1 MIKGILLAILCGY
14 PLPAKAQG
22 RSTDSVQWKL
32 FFNQMFALELRK
44 EVLGKAG
51 SDQLWQD
58 ALKRYTAYTPN
69 SFNESIAATSGVGTS
84 SEAYRMRQKVFDNPQ
99 NYALISQLSFAAS
112 IPSAIQEIAAVSAYL
127 RGIEANRNRA
137 IGSDENF
144 FTSPEAAN
152 FIEALAYGKGKAK
165 AQQVAMIMM
174 PGYAAHAIK
183 FGIFPE
189 IAADMNTV
197 WGREAARPLLGEANG
212 IDLSFEDAKTYYGK
226 SAGGPS
232 AFDMLAPAGTEMGNT
247 VGAHAETA
255 ELLAKWLQ
263 DLPPRF
269 SNSKLILFGYS
280 RGAPVVLEMLKRHP
294 ELKSRVIGLVT
305 YGGVIQG
312 THVARSTA
320 TELRAYLG
328 KRSIAEVVD
337 MIRSKGV
344 TKSIDAIA
352 PFISSFDLGFLKM
365 PVIKDIMDLFE
376 VDSAHIEAQVDRLM
390 EGREVRELLA
400 GADDLAPV
408 VRTAWNLRNFDN
420 DLLDPGTF
428 IFNLSGIA
436 DISMFASRL
445 AANNQRQRSSA
456 LITPKLKDD
465 GRIDWQSFSL
475 DAWFLYLSSL
485 EGFKMAPGGLYDT
498 QVDLQHGK
506 TPWLD
511 QSPLSAS
518 LLPEELASLWG
529 EDDIRKKMQASGI
542 TSLAQ
547 FSNTP
552 RSELLGAA
560 QWNHIRAYDLGE
572 FKGHHWS
579 LFHQAFRAPPD
590 VSLDHAIWE
599 FPRKAFMRALLQT
612 IALYNVVL
620 QNS

>member
-1 MIKGILLAILCGY
+1 MIRGILLAILCGF
-14 PLPAKAQG
+14 PLPARAQM

-32 FFNQMFALELRK
+32 FFNQMFALELHK

-69 SFNESIAATSGVGTS
+69 SFSGSIAATLGVSTS
-84 SEAYRMRQKVFDNPQ
+84 HEAYRMRQAIFDDPQ
-99 NYALISQLSFAAS
+99 NYALISRLSFAAS
-112 IPSAIQEIAAVSAYL
+112 IPSGIQDIAAVSAYL

-137 IGSDENF
+137 IGSEENF
-144 FTSPEAAN
+144 FASPEAAN
-152 FIEALAYGKGKAK
+152 LVEALAYSGGKAK
-165 AQQVAMIMM
+165 GQQVAMIMM

-189 IAADMNTV
+189 IAADMNTT
-197 WGREAARPLLGEANG
+197 WGREPARPLLDEGNG
-212 IDLSFEDAKTYYGK
+212 LDLRFEDAKTFYGK
-226 SAGGPS
+226 SRGGPA
-232 AFDMLAPAGTEMGNT
+232 AFDMLAPVGMELGNT
-247 VGAHAETA
+247 VGRHAETA

-263 DLPPRF
+263 NLPPRF
-269 SNSKLILFGYS
+269 SNSKLILLGYS
-280 RGAPVVLEMLKRHP
+280 RGAPVILEMLKTHP
-294 ELKSRVIGLVT
+294 ELKARVIGLVT

-312 THVARSTA
+312 THVARSAA
-320 TELRAYLG
+320 TELREYLG
-328 KRSIAEVVD
+328 KRSIGEMVD
-337 MIRSKGV
+337 TIRRKGV

-352 PFISSFDLGFLKM
+352 PFVSSFDLGFLKM

-376 VDSAHIEAQVDRLM
+376 VDSSHIEGQVDRLL
-390 EGREVRELLA
+390 EGREVRELLE

-408 VRTAWNLRNFDN
+408 GRTAWNLRHFDN
-420 DLLDPGTF
+420 ELLDPGTF
-428 IFNLSGIA
+428 VFNLSGIA

-445 AANNQRQRSSA
+445 AANNRRQRPNA
-456 LITPKLKDD
+456 LITPKLKND
-465 GRIDWQSFSL
+465 GKLDWQSFSL

-498 QVDLQHGK
+498 QVDLQHSK

-518 LLPEELASLWG
+518 LLPEELASLWD
-529 EDDIRKKMQASGI
+529 EADIRKKLQGSGI
-542 TSLAQ
+542 HSLAQ

-552 RSELLGAA
+552 RSQLLSAA
-560 QWNHIRAYDLGE
+560 QWNNIRAYDLGE

-579 LFHQAFRAPPD
+579 LFHQAFRAPPEL
-590 VSLDHAIWE
+590 SPDHAIWE